1 MIMAPIHK
9 VLVEKFFAL
18 VNANSFGLP
27 VMRYELS
34 KVIFDIL
41 CSITLLFY
49 KFCGNI
55 SLMNMSMFCACIP
68 SFSCFSA
75 LLDIIAFTRVSYSSP
90 FCYISSFTSPHIT
103 HHAYGHA
110 AHSLSH
116 YGTHSSPLSTFLV
129 FSFTFSQA
137 PSLITRHSFLANPST
152 CTSHTSHL
160 RLHRRLVDTLR
171 YLHPSAQFTP
181 SVSSHLHILLFSSF

>member
-1 MIMAPIHK
+1 
-9 VLVEKFFAL
+9 
-18 VNANSFGLP
+18 
-27 VMRYELS
+27 
-34 KVIFDIL
+34 
-41 CSITLLFY
+41 
-49 KFCGNI
+49 
-55 SLMNMSMFCACIP
+55 MSMFCARIP

-90 FCYISSFTSPHIT
+90 FCYISSFTSPQVT

-116 YGTHSSPLSTFLV
+116 YGTHSSLLSTFLV